1 MKLLFRFPL
10 SVFRFQLTIYNLEF
24 MLIASQLKKTNISEY
39 LLYMWQVEDLIRA
52 LQFDMDRINNTI
64 ISRFQFQDD
73 TERKTVVEW
82 YESLIEMMR
91 MEQVM
96 EKGHLQI
103 NKNVIAE
110 LDELHALLLRSGQ
123 VPAYNA
129 KYIHVLPLINQFR
142 RKAEAGLSD
151 IELCFNFQY
160 GILMLRLQKSVIT
173 PETERTREEV
183 SKFMVLLTKN
193 YHAWKNGELDLQ

>member
-1 MKLLFRFPL
+1 
-10 SVFRFQLTIYNLEF
+10 
-24 MLIASQLKKTNISEY
+24 MLIASQLKKTNIIEY

-52 LQFDMDRINNTI
+52 LQFDIDQINNTI
-64 ISRFQFQDD
+64 ISRFQFKDN
-73 TERKTVVEW
+73 TERKDVVEW

-91 MEQVM
+91 LEQVM

-110 LDELHALLLRSGQ
+110 LDELHALLLNSGQ
-123 VPAYNA
+123 VPAYHA
-129 KYIHVLPLINQFR
+129 RYIHVLPFINQFR
-142 RKAEAGLSD
+142 RRSEYGLGE

-160 GILMLRLQKSVIT
+160 VILMLRVQKKEIM
-173 PETERTREEV
+173 PETEKTREEI
-183 SKFMVLLTKN
+183 SKFMVLLAKN